1 MRWSVLLLLILS
13 IIVLLSSYLILNLN
27 SEIVSFNFLFNK
39 IQVSLGTLLMSFF
52 LLGFFIF
59 LMLELIYFYKRNKSE

>member
-27 SEIVSFNFLFNK
+27 SEIVSFDFLFNK

>member
-27 SEIVSFNFLFNK
+27 SEIVSFDFLFNK
-39 IQVSLGTLLMSFF
+39 IQVSLGILLMSFF